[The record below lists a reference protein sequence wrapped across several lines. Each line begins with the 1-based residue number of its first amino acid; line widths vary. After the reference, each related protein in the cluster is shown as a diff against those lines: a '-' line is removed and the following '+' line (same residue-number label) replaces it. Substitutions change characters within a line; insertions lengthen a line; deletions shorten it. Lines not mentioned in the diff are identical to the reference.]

1 MAYVLSLVTVK
12 LSWSSYYRQWDE
24 M

>member
-1 MAYVLSLVTVK
+1 MAYLLSLVTVK
-12 LSWSSYYRQWDE
+12 LSWSSYYRQRDG